1 MKLLLDTHIAL
12 WAILDD
18 DFLSLK
24 ARNMIL
30 NPENTI
36 FCSSVSSWE
45 VLLKHTTDP
54 KNLYISARDFIERCK
69 RAGCTSINLTDQ
81 HILGVESLMRPE
93 NAPEHKDPF
102 DKLLLSQAIL
112 EKMSFL
118 THDKKFSDYNE
129 DCVIIV

>member
-1 MKLLLDTHIAL
+1 
-12 WAILDD
+12 
-18 DFLSLK
+18 
-24 ARNMIL
+24 
-30 NPENTI
+30 
-36 FCSSVSSWE
+36 
-45 VLLKHTTDP
+45 
-54 KNLYISARDFIERCK
+54 
-69 RAGCTSINLTDQ
+69 
-81 HILGVESLMRPE
+81 MRPE